1 MMKQTKHKLSQMQ
14 TDILSSSFRDPSG
27 FLFSRDG
34 EIYRQINKTYQANY
48 DYLISSGLYQKLID
62 KRLLIPHQEVDI
74 EPLLHDTAYKVIQPE
89 RIEFISYPFEWCFT
103 QLQDAA
109 LITLRVQNIALQYGM
124 SLKDS
129 SSYNIQFHNG
139 KPLLIDTLSF
149 EIYKEGQPWIAY
161 RQFCQHFLAPLS
173 LMAYKDF
180 RLNQLLRDY
189 IDGLPLDL
197 TSRLLPAKTRL
208 NFPVLM
214 HIHTHAASQKRMAG
228 KELDSKGKM
237 SRTSFLGLLD
247 SLESSIRKLKWQP
260 SGTEWGEY
268 YQDNNY
274 SVQGFKHKQK
284 LVGEYLDVL
293 NPKRVWDL
301 GANVGIFSRLASERG
316 AFTIA
321 FDSDQAAVEKNYLKC
336 RQDREKN
343 LLPLIIDLIN
353 PSPNIGWANRERMT
367 IVERGPADT
376 ILALAL
382 IHHLA
387 ISNNVPLD
395 RICKYF
401 RSLGNSLIIE
411 FVPKDDSQVKRLLVS
426 REDIFADYTR
436 PAFENIFSRQF
447 DIRRA
452 ERVQDSSRHIY
463 LMVGR

>member
-1 MMKQTKHKLSQMQ
+1 MQ

-27 FLFSRDG
+27 FLFTRDG
-34 EIYRQINKTYQANY
+34 QIYRQINRSYQADY

-62 KRLLIPHQEVDI
+62 KHLLIPHQEVDVDPI
-74 EPLLHDTAYKVIQPE
+74 IQNTVYKVIQPE
-89 RIEFISYPFEWCFT
+89 RIEFISYPYEWCFS
-103 QLQDAA
+103 QLQDAG
-109 LITLRVQNIALQYGM
+109 LNTLKVQNIALQHGM

-129 SSYNIQFHNG
+129 SSYNIQFQNG

-149 EIYKEGQPWIAY
+149 EIYKEEQPWIAY

-214 HIHTHAASQKRMAG
+214 HIHIHAASQKRMAG
-228 KELDSKGKM
+228 KKIHSRGKM

-247 SLESSIRKLKWQP
+247 SLESGIRKLKWHP
-260 SGTEWGEY
+260 VGTEWSDY

-274 SVQGFKHKQK
+274 SIQGFQHKQT
-284 LVGEYLDVL
+284 LVREYLEVL
-293 NPKRVWDL
+293 KPKRVWDL
-301 GANVGIFSRLASERG
+301 GANVGIFSRLASDRG
-316 AFTIA
+316 TFTIA
-321 FDSDQAAVEKNYLKC
+321 FDSDQAAVERNYLKC
-336 RQDREKN
+336 RQDQEKN
-343 LLPLIIDLIN
+343 LLPLTIDLTN

-367 IVERGPADT
+367 IGERGTADT
-376 ILALAL
+376 VLALAL

-387 ISNNVPLD
+387 ISNNIPLD
-395 RICKYF
+395 RICEYF
-401 RSLGNSLIIE
+401 RSLGKSLIIE
-411 FVPKDDSQVKRLLVS
+411 FVPKDDSQVKRLLSS
-426 REDIFADYTR
+426 REDIFLDYNRNT
-436 PAFENIFSRQF
+436 FEHIFSKQF

-452 ERVQDSSRHIY
+452 ERVQDSTRYIY